1 MGTLR
6 SPSLS
11 SFYFVSYAISILVV
25 VHMHM
30 FRLTHYFVEHSKKN
44 ASIEVPSVSV
54 TWSVIWLNYA
64 LAGNFS
70 TIIYATVEGLS
81 SSYMILRSLLC
92 SINNATWGPNIFIDW
107 CKKKEF
113 PRDSHYICCYSSTT
127 TATKLLSSPLLLLGC
142 LVWPASLQK

>member
-54 TWSVIWLNYA
+54 TWSVI
-64 LAGNFS
+64 
-70 TIIYATVEGLS
+70 
-81 SSYMILRSLLC
+81 
-92 SINNATWGPNIFIDW
+92 
-107 CKKKEF
+107 
-113 PRDSHYICCYSSTT
+113 
-127 TATKLLSSPLLLLGC
+127 
-142 LVWPASLQK
+142 